1 MNIYIYGNQR
11 FKKEIYKIL
20 DSSQIKKI
28 DNNVIIKEIGNLN
41 DLKETIK
48 AQPKDIYLIDDEKI
62 IKKDSLKSKFFAPK
76 DGVDEQFLVESGVND
91 LTINSLN
98 EIPEYIIRK
107 YELEKNLEDIKKE
120 NKIELDDELSKLLAN
135 ETQIEKK
142 LESIPEIKDDE
153 IVSGVNLNELENLI
167 ETTEETENIDLHK
180 LDNNDKI
187 TNEFEDFNNDF
198 GLNNISFDYDDDNI
212 LNDNS
217 LSDEDVLSQ
226 ILNSASIDEDN
237 YEFLGETFEDVNFLE
252 ELFPDKAELLATFEK
267 PEKQLEDDKTEMT
280 DEFIEFDDD
289 EEVHLPDE
297 EIQEIAD
304 LEEDNFEN
312 EKKEVIIEPMD
323 DEENEE
329 KNEEKNEE
337 DEEDEES
344 ENFEDLEGENMND
357 NEFSELDS
365 LNEKDLMEALNYKA
379 DEIVQVPKNQE
390 NTQII
395 SNVNNKETVI
405 LNSSNVDEISQLI
418 SKLLSNKTL
427 EITIKLKD

>member
-91 LTINSLN
+91 LTINSLS

-167 ETTEETENIDLHK
+167 ETTEEIENIDLHK

-212 LNDNS
+212 LNDHS

-252 ELFPDKAELLATFEK
+252 ELFPDKAEFLATFEK
-267 PEKQLEDDKTEMT
+267 PEKQVEDDKTEMT

-297 EIQEIAD
+297 EIQEISD

-323 DEENEE
+323 EDEE
-329 KNEEKNEE
+329 KNK
-337 DEEDEES
+337 EDEES

-395 SNVNNKETVI
+395 SNTNNKETVI

>member
-28 DNNVIIKEIGNLN
+28 DNNVIIKEISNLN

-76 DGVDEQFLVESGVND
+76 DGIDEQFLVESGVND

-120 NKIELDDELSKLLAN
+120 NKVELDDELSKLLAN

-142 LESIPEIKDDE
+142 PENIPEIKDDE
-153 IVSGVNLNELENLI
+153 IISGVNLNELENLI

-187 TNEFEDFNNDF
+187 ANEFEDFNNDF

-252 ELFPDKAELLATFEK
+252 ELFPDKAEFLATFEK
-267 PEKQLEDDKTEMT
+267 PEKQVEDDKTEMT
-280 DEFIEFDDD
+280 DEFVEFDDD

-297 EIQEIAD
+297 EIQEVAD

-323 DEENEE
+323 DEE
-329 KNEEKNEE
+329 
-337 DEEDEES
+337 DEES
-344 ENFEDLEGENMND
+344 EKFEDLEGENMND

-395 SNVNNKETVI
+395 SNTNNKETVI

>member
-28 DNNVIIKEIGNLN
+28 DNNVIIKEISNLN

-120 NKIELDDELSKLLAN
+120 NKVELDDELSKLLAN

-142 LESIPEIKDDE
+142 AESIPEIKDDE

-187 TNEFEDFNNDF
+187 ANEFEDFNNDF

-237 YEFLGETFEDVNFLE
+237 YEFLGETFEEVNFLE
-252 ELFPDKAELLATFEK
+252 ELFPDKAEFLATFEK
-267 PEKQLEDDKTEMT
+267 PEKQVEDDKTEMT
-280 DEFIEFDDD
+280 DEFVEFDDD

-297 EIQEIAD
+297 EIQEVAD

-323 DEENEE
+323 L
-329 KNEEKNEE
+329 EE

-395 SNVNNKETVI
+395 SNTNNKETVI

>member
-28 DNNVIIKEIGNLN
+28 DNNVIIKEISNLN

-120 NKIELDDELSKLLAN
+120 NKVELDDELSKLLAN

-142 LESIPEIKDDE
+142 AESTPEIKDDE
-153 IVSGVNLNELENLI
+153 IISGVNLNELENLI

-187 TNEFEDFNNDF
+187 ANEFEDFNNDF

-252 ELFPDKAELLATFEK
+252 ELFPDKAEFLATFEK
-267 PEKQLEDDKTEMT
+267 PEKQVEDNKTEMT
-280 DEFIEFDDD
+280 DEFVEFDDD
-289 EEVHLPDE
+289 EEVDLPDE
-297 EIQEIAD
+297 EIQEVAD

-323 DEENEE
+323 
-329 KNEEKNEE
+329 

-395 SNVNNKETVI
+395 SNTNNKETVI

>member
-28 DNNVIIKEIGNLN
+28 DNNVIIKEISNLN

-76 DGVDEQFLVESGVND
+76 DGVDEQFLIESGVND

-120 NKIELDDELSKLLAN
+120 NKVELDDELSKLLAN

-142 LESIPEIKDDE
+142 PENIPEIKDDE

-237 YEFLGETFEDVNFLE
+237 YEFLGETFENVNFLE
-252 ELFPDKAELLATFEK
+252 ELFPDKAEFLATFEK
-267 PEKQLEDDKTEMT
+267 PEKQVEDDKTEMT

-297 EIQEIAD
+297 EIQEVAD

-323 DEENEE
+323 DEEN
-329 KNEEKNEE
+329 
-337 DEEDEES
+337 EEDEES

-395 SNVNNKETVI
+395 SNTNNKETVI

>member
-20 DSSQIKKI
+20 GSSQIKKI
-28 DNNVIIKEIGNLN
+28 DNNVIIKEISNLN
-41 DLKETIK
+41 NLKETIN

-76 DGVDEQFLVESGVND
+76 DGIDEQFLVESGVND

-120 NKIELDDELSKLLAN
+120 NKVELDDELSKLLTN
-135 ETQIEKK
+135 ETQIQKK
-142 LESIPEIKDDE
+142 TESIPEIKDDE
-153 IVSGVNLNELENLI
+153 IVSGVNLNELESLI

-252 ELFPDKAELLATFEK
+252 ELFPDKAEFLATFEK
-267 PEKQLEDDKTEMT
+267 PEKQVEDDKTEMT

-289 EEVHLPDE
+289 EEVHLPDK
-297 EIQEIAD
+297 EIQEVAD

-329 KNEEKNEE
+329 KNK
-337 DEEDEES
+337 EDEES

-379 DEIVQVPKNQE
+379 DEIVQVPKNE
-390 NTQII
+390 EKTQII
-395 SNVNNKETVI
+395 SNTNNKETVI

>member
-28 DNNVIIKEIGNLN
+28 DNNVIIKEISNLN

-120 NKIELDDELSKLLAN
+120 NKVELDDELSKLLAN

-142 LESIPEIKDDE
+142 PENIPEIKDDE

-252 ELFPDKAELLATFEK
+252 ELFPDKAEFLATFEK
-267 PEKQLEDDKTEMT
+267 PEKQVEDDKTEMT
-280 DEFIEFDDD
+280 DEFVEFDDD

-297 EIQEIAD
+297 EIQEVAD

-329 KNEEKNEE
+329 KNK
-337 DEEDEES
+337 EDEES

>member
-28 DNNVIIKEIGNLN
+28 DNNVIIKEISNLN

-120 NKIELDDELSKLLAN
+120 NTVELDDELSKLLAN

-142 LESIPEIKDDE
+142 PENIHEIKDDE

-187 TNEFEDFNNDF
+187 ANEFEDFNNDF

-252 ELFPDKAELLATFEK
+252 ELFPDKAEFLATFEK
-267 PEKQLEDDKTEMT
+267 PEKQVEDDKTEMT
-280 DEFIEFDDD
+280 DEFVEFDDD
-289 EEVHLPDE
+289 EEVDLPDE
-297 EIQEIAD
+297 EIQEVAD

-323 DEENEE
+323 
-329 KNEEKNEE
+329 

-395 SNVNNKETVI
+395 SNTNNKETVI

>member
-28 DNNVIIKEIGNLN
+28 DNNVIIKEISNLN

-120 NKIELDDELSKLLAN
+120 NKVELDDELSKLLTN

-142 LESIPEIKDDE
+142 TENIPEIKDDE

-187 TNEFEDFNNDF
+187 ANEFEDFNNDF

-237 YEFLGETFEDVNFLE
+237 YEFLGETFEEVNFLE
-252 ELFPDKAELLATFEK
+252 ELFPDKAEFLATFEK
-267 PEKQLEDDKTEMT
+267 PEKQVEDDKTEMT
-280 DEFIEFDDD
+280 DEFVEFDDD

-304 LEEDNFEN
+304 LEEDDLEN

-323 DEENEE
+323 L
-329 KNEEKNEE
+329 EE

-379 DEIVQVPKNQE
+379 DEIVQVSKNQE

-395 SNVNNKETVI
+395 SNTNNKETVI

>member
-91 LTINSLN
+91 LTINSLS

-120 NKIELDDELSKLLAN
+120 NKIELDDELSKLLTN

-167 ETTEETENIDLHK
+167 ETTEEIENIDLHK

-252 ELFPDKAELLATFEK
+252 ELFPDKAEFLATFEK
-267 PEKQLEDDKTEMT
+267 PEKQVEDYKTEMT

-297 EIQEIAD
+297 EIQEISD
-304 LEEDNFEN
+304 LEEDDFEN

-323 DEENEE
+323 EDEE
-329 KNEEKNEE
+329 KN
-337 DEEDEES
+337 EEDEES

-379 DEIVQVPKNQE
+379 DEIIQVPKNQE

-395 SNVNNKETVI
+395 SNTNNKETVI

>member
-120 NKIELDDELSKLLAN
+120 NKVELDDELSKLLAN

-142 LESIPEIKDDE
+142 AESTPEIKDDE

-167 ETTEETENIDLHK
+167 ETTEETENVDLHK

-252 ELFPDKAELLATFEK
+252 ELFPDKAEFLATFEK
-267 PEKQLEDDKTEMT
+267 PEKQVEDDKTEMT
-280 DEFIEFDDD
+280 DEFVEFDDD

-297 EIQEIAD
+297 KTQEVAD
-304 LEEDNFEN
+304 LEEDNLEN
-312 EKKEVIIEPMD
+312 EKKEVIIEPID
-323 DEENEE
+323 
-329 KNEEKNEE
+329 
-337 DEEDEES
+337 DEES
-344 ENFEDLEGENMND
+344 ENFENLEGENMND

-379 DEIVQVPKNQE
+379 DEIVQVPKNE
-390 NTQII
+390 EKTQII
-395 SNVNNKETVI
+395 SNTNNKETVI

>member
-28 DNNVIIKEIGNLN
+28 DNNVIIKEISNLN

-120 NKIELDDELSKLLAN
+120 NKVELDDELSKLLAN

-142 LESIPEIKDDE
+142 TESTPEIKDDE

-237 YEFLGETFEDVNFLE
+237 YEFLGETFEDINFLE
-252 ELFPDKAELLATFEK
+252 ELFPDKAEFLATFEK
-267 PEKQLEDDKTEMT
+267 PEKQVEDDKTEMT
-280 DEFIEFDDD
+280 DEFVEFDDD

-297 EIQEIAD
+297 EIQEVAD

-323 DEENEE
+323 L
-329 KNEEKNEE
+329 
-337 DEEDEES
+337 EEDEES

-379 DEIVQVPKNQE
+379 DEIVQVSKNQE

-395 SNVNNKETVI
+395 SNTNNKETVI

>member
-329 KNEEKNEE
+329 
-337 DEEDEES
+337 DEES

-418 SKLLSNKTL
+418 SKLLNNKTL

>member
-28 DNNVIIKEIGNLN
+28 DNNVIIKEISNLN

-120 NKIELDDELSKLLAN
+120 NKVELDDELSKLLAN

-142 LESIPEIKDDE
+142 PENIPEIKDDE
-153 IVSGVNLNELENLI
+153 IISGVNLNELENLI

-187 TNEFEDFNNDF
+187 ANEFEDFNNDF

-252 ELFPDKAELLATFEK
+252 ELFPDKAEFLATFEK
-267 PEKQLEDDKTEMT
+267 PEKQVEDDKTEMT
-280 DEFIEFDDD
+280 DEFVEFDDD

-297 EIQEIAD
+297 EIQEVAD

-323 DEENEE
+323 DEE
-329 KNEEKNEE
+329 
-337 DEEDEES
+337 DEES
-344 ENFEDLEGENMND
+344 EKFEDLEGENMND

-395 SNVNNKETVI
+395 SNTNNKETVI

>member
-28 DNNVIIKEIGNLN
+28 DNNVIIKEISNLN

-76 DGVDEQFLVESGVND
+76 DGIDEQFLVESGVND

-120 NKIELDDELSKLLAN
+120 NKVELDDELSKLLAN

-142 LESIPEIKDDE
+142 PENIPEIKDDE

-252 ELFPDKAELLATFEK
+252 ELFPDKAEFLATFEK
-267 PEKQLEDDKTEMT
+267 PEKQVEDDKTEMT
-280 DEFIEFDDD
+280 DEFVEFDDD

-297 EIQEIAD
+297 EIQEVAD

-329 KNEEKNEE
+329 KNK
-337 DEEDEES
+337 EDEES

-395 SNVNNKETVI
+395 SNTNNKETVI

>member
-91 LTINSLN
+91 LTINSLS

-107 YELEKNLEDIKKE
+107 YELEKNLEDIKKG
-120 NKIELDDELSKLLAN
+120 NKIELDDELSKLLVN

-167 ETTEETENIDLHK
+167 ETTEEIENIDLHK

-212 LNDNS
+212 LNDHS

-252 ELFPDKAELLATFEK
+252 ELFPDKAEFLATFEK
-267 PEKQLEDDKTEMT
+267 PEKQVEDDKTEMT

-297 EIQEIAD
+297 EIQEISD

-323 DEENEE
+323 
-329 KNEEKNEE
+329 
-337 DEEDEES
+337 EDEES

>member
-28 DNNVIIKEIGNLN
+28 DNNVIIKEISNLN

-76 DGVDEQFLVESGVND
+76 DGIDEQFLVESGVND

-120 NKIELDDELSKLLAN
+120 NKVELDDELSKLLVN

-142 LESIPEIKDDE
+142 PENIPEIKDDE

-252 ELFPDKAELLATFEK
+252 ELFPDKAEFLATFEK
-267 PEKQLEDDKTEMT
+267 PEKQVEDDKTEMT
-280 DEFIEFDDD
+280 DEFVEFDDD

-297 EIQEIAD
+297 EIQEVAD

-323 DEENEE
+323 
-329 KNEEKNEE
+329 

-395 SNVNNKETVI
+395 SNTNNKETVI

>member
-28 DNNVIIKEIGNLN
+28 DNNVIIKEISNLN

-120 NKIELDDELSKLLAN
+120 NKVELDDELSKLLAN

-142 LESIPEIKDDE
+142 PENIHEIKDDE

-167 ETTEETENIDLHK
+167 EITEETENIDLHK

-187 TNEFEDFNNDF
+187 ANEFEDFNNDF

-252 ELFPDKAELLATFEK
+252 ELFPDKAEFLATF
-267 PEKQLEDDKTEMT
+267 DKTEMT
-280 DEFIEFDDD
+280 DEFVEFDDD

-297 EIQEIAD
+297 EIQEVAD

-323 DEENEE
+323 
-329 KNEEKNEE
+329 

-395 SNVNNKETVI
+395 SNTNNKETVI

>member
-28 DNNVIIKEIGNLN
+28 DNNVIIKEISNLN

-76 DGVDEQFLVESGVND
+76 DGVDEQFLIESGVND

-120 NKIELDDELSKLLAN
+120 NKVELDDELSKLLAN

-142 LESIPEIKDDE
+142 TESTPEIKDDE

-252 ELFPDKAELLATFEK
+252 ELFPDKAEFLATFEK
-267 PEKQLEDDKTEMT
+267 PEKQVEDDKTEMT
-280 DEFIEFDDD
+280 DEFVEFDDD
-289 EEVHLPDE
+289 EEVYLPDE
-297 EIQEIAD
+297 EIQEVAD

-323 DEENEE
+323 L
-329 KNEEKNEE
+329 EE
-337 DEEDEES
+337 DEEKS

-395 SNVNNKETVI
+395 SNTNNKETVI

>member
-28 DNNVIIKEIGNLN
+28 DNNVIIKEISNLN

-91 LTINSLN
+91 LTINSLS

-329 KNEEKNEE
+329 
-337 DEEDEES
+337 DEES

-418 SKLLSNKTL
+418 SKLLNNKTL

>member
-153 IVSGVNLNELENLI
+153 IVSGVNLNELENLV

-252 ELFPDKAELLATFEK
+252 ELFPDKAEFLATFEK
-267 PEKQLEDDKTEMT
+267 PEKQLEDDKTQMT

-329 KNEEKNEE
+329 KNK
-337 DEEDEES
+337 EDEES

>member
-28 DNNVIIKEIGNLN
+28 DNNVIIKEISNLN

-120 NKIELDDELSKLLAN
+120 NKVELDDELSKLLAN

-142 LESIPEIKDDE
+142 PENIPEIKDDE
-153 IVSGVNLNELENLI
+153 IISGVNLNELENLI

-187 TNEFEDFNNDF
+187 ANEFEDFNNDF

-252 ELFPDKAELLATFEK
+252 ELFPDKAEFLATFEK
-267 PEKQLEDDKTEMT
+267 PEKQVEDDKTEMT
-280 DEFIEFDDD
+280 DEFVEFDDD

-297 EIQEIAD
+297 EIQEVAD

-323 DEENEE
+323 L
-329 KNEEKNEE
+329 EE

-344 ENFEDLEGENMND
+344 EKFEDLEGENMND

-395 SNVNNKETVI
+395 SNTNNKETVI

>member
-28 DNNVIIKEIGNLN
+28 DNNVIIKEISNLN

-120 NKIELDDELSKLLAN
+120 NKVELDDELSKLLAN

-142 LESIPEIKDDE
+142 PENIPEIKDDE

-187 TNEFEDFNNDF
+187 ANEFEDFNNDF

-252 ELFPDKAELLATFEK
+252 ELFPDKAEFLATFEK
-267 PEKQLEDDKTEMT
+267 PEKQVEDDKTEMM
-280 DEFIEFDDD
+280 DEFVEFDDD

-297 EIQEIAD
+297 EIQEVAD

-323 DEENEE
+323 L
-329 KNEEKNEE
+329 EE

-395 SNVNNKETVI
+395 SNTNNKETVI

>member
-28 DNNVIIKEIGNLN
+28 DNNVIIKEISNLN

-120 NKIELDDELSKLLAN
+120 NKVELDDELSKLLAN

-142 LESIPEIKDDE
+142 AESIPEIKDDE
-153 IVSGVNLNELENLI
+153 IVSGVNLNELKNLI
-167 ETTEETENIDLHK
+167 EITEETENIDLHK

-252 ELFPDKAELLATFEK
+252 ELFPDKAEFLATFEK
-267 PEKQLEDDKTEMT
+267 PEKQVEDDKTEMT
-280 DEFIEFDDD
+280 DEFVEFDDD

-297 EIQEIAD
+297 EIQEVAD

-323 DEENEE
+323 LE
-329 KNEEKNEE
+329 K

-344 ENFEDLEGENMND
+344 EKFEDLEGENMND

-395 SNVNNKETVI
+395 SNTNNKETVI

>member
-28 DNNVIIKEIGNLN
+28 DNNVIIKEISNLN

-120 NKIELDDELSKLLAN
+120 NKVELDDELSKLLAN

-142 LESIPEIKDDE
+142 TESTPEIKDDE

-252 ELFPDKAELLATFEK
+252 ELFPDKAEFLATFEK
-267 PEKQLEDDKTEMT
+267 PEKQVEDDKTEMT
-280 DEFIEFDDD
+280 DEFVEFDDD

-297 EIQEIAD
+297 EIQEVAD

-323 DEENEE
+323 L
-329 KNEEKNEE
+329 EE

-379 DEIVQVPKNQE
+379 DEIIQVPKNQE

-395 SNVNNKETVI
+395 SNTNNKETVI

>member
-28 DNNVIIKEIGNLN
+28 DNNVIIKEISNLN

-120 NKIELDDELSKLLAN
+120 NKVELDDELSKLLAN

-142 LESIPEIKDDE
+142 AESTPEIKDDE

-187 TNEFEDFNNDF
+187 ANEFEDFNNDF

-217 LSDEDVLSQ
+217 LSDEDLLSQ
-226 ILNSASIDEDN
+226 ILNSSSMDEDN
-237 YEFLGETFEDVNFLE
+237 YEFLGETFEEVNFLE
-252 ELFPDKAELLATFEK
+252 ELFPEKAEFLATFEK
-267 PEKQLEDDKTEMT
+267 PEKPEKQ
-280 DEFIEFDDD
+280 IE
-289 EEVHLPDE
+289 
-297 EIQEIAD
+297 
-304 LEEDNFEN
+304 NFEN
-312 EKKEVIIEPMD
+312 EIEDDFEHFDEDDEDVQIPKEENIQNLKEDEEDTLENERKEVIIEPI
-323 DEENEE
+323 ENEE
-329 KNEEKNEE
+329 LDEEEK
-337 DEEDEES
+337 DEIC
-344 ENFEDLEGENMND
+344 ENFEGEIMD
-357 NEFSELDS
+357 ENEFSELDS
-365 LNEKDLMEALNYKA
+365 LNEKDLMEALNYNA
-379 DEIVQVPKNQE
+379 DEIVQVAKNE
-390 NTQII
+390 ET
-395 SNVNNKETVI
+395 SNIVSDKNKETVT

-418 SKLLSNKTL
+418 SKLLNNKTL

>member
-28 DNNVIIKEIGNLN
+28 DNNVIIKEISNLN

-120 NKIELDDELSKLLAN
+120 NKVELDDELSKLLAN

-142 LESIPEIKDDE
+142 AESTPEIKDDE

-167 ETTEETENIDLHK
+167 ETTEERENIDLHK

-187 TNEFEDFNNDF
+187 ANEFEDFNNDF

-237 YEFLGETFEDVNFLE
+237 YEFLGETFEEVNFLE
-252 ELFPDKAELLATFEK
+252 ELFPDKAEFLATFEK
-267 PEKQLEDDKTEMT
+267 PEKQVEDDKTEMT
-280 DEFIEFDDD
+280 DEFVEFDDD

-297 EIQEIAD
+297 EIQEVAD

-323 DEENEE
+323 L
-329 KNEEKNEE
+329 
-337 DEEDEES
+337 EEDEES

-379 DEIVQVPKNQE
+379 DEIVQVSKNQE

-395 SNVNNKETVI
+395 SNTNNKETVI

>member
-28 DNNVIIKEIGNLN
+28 DNNVIIKEISNLN

-120 NKIELDDELSKLLAN
+120 NKVELDDELSKLLTN

-142 LESIPEIKDDE
+142 TENIPEIKDDE

-187 TNEFEDFNNDF
+187 ANEFEDFNNDF

-252 ELFPDKAELLATFEK
+252 ELFPDKAEFLATFEK
-267 PEKQLEDDKTEMT
+267 PEKQVEDDKTEMT
-280 DEFIEFDDD
+280 DEFVEFDD

-297 EIQEIAD
+297 EIQEVAD

-323 DEENEE
+323 
-329 KNEEKNEE
+329 

-395 SNVNNKETVI
+395 SNTNNKETVI

>member
-28 DNNVIIKEIGNLN
+28 DNNVIIKEISNLN

-120 NKIELDDELSKLLAN
+120 NKVELDDELSKLLAN

-142 LESIPEIKDDE
+142 TESTPEIKDDE

-252 ELFPDKAELLATFEK
+252 ELFPDKAEFLATFEK
-267 PEKQLEDDKTEMT
+267 PEKQVEDDKTEMT
-280 DEFIEFDDD
+280 DEFVEFDDD

-297 EIQEIAD
+297 EIQEVAD

-323 DEENEE
+323 L
-329 KNEEKNEE
+329 
-337 DEEDEES
+337 EEDEES
-344 ENFEDLEGENMND
+344 KNFEDLEGENMND

-395 SNVNNKETVI
+395 SNTNNKETVI

>member
-28 DNNVIIKEIGNLN
+28 DNNVIIKEISNLN

-120 NKIELDDELSKLLAN
+120 NKVELDDELSKLLAN

-142 LESIPEIKDDE
+142 PENIPEIKDDE

-212 LNDNS
+212 LNDTS

-252 ELFPDKAELLATFEK
+252 ELFPDKAEFLATFEK
-267 PEKQLEDDKTEMT
+267 PEKQVEDDKTEMT
-280 DEFIEFDDD
+280 DEFVEFDDD

-297 EIQEIAD
+297 EIQEVAD
-304 LEEDNFEN
+304 LEEDNFKN

-323 DEENEE
+323 L
-329 KNEEKNEE
+329 EE

-395 SNVNNKETVI
+395 SNTNNKETVI

>member
-28 DNNVIIKEIGNLN
+28 DNNVIIKEISNLN

-120 NKIELDDELSKLLAN
+120 NKVELDDELSKLLAN

-142 LESIPEIKDDE
+142 AESTPEIKDDE

-167 ETTEETENIDLHK
+167 ETTEERENIDLHK

-187 TNEFEDFNNDF
+187 ANEFEDFNNDF

-237 YEFLGETFEDVNFLE
+237 YEFLGETFEEVNFLE
-252 ELFPDKAELLATFEK
+252 ELFPDKAEFLATFEK
-267 PEKQLEDDKTEMT
+267 PEKQVEDDKTEMT
-280 DEFIEFDDD
+280 DEFVEFDDD

-297 EIQEIAD
+297 EIQEVAD

-323 DEENEE
+323 L
-329 KNEEKNEE
+329 EE

-395 SNVNNKETVI
+395 SNTNNKETVI

>member
-28 DNNVIIKEIGNLN
+28 DNNVIIKEISNLN

-120 NKIELDDELSKLLAN
+120 NKVELDDELSKLLAN

-142 LESIPEIKDDE
+142 AESTPEIKDDE

-167 ETTEETENIDLHK
+167 ETTEERENIDLHK

-187 TNEFEDFNNDF
+187 ANEFEDFNNDF

-252 ELFPDKAELLATFEK
+252 ELFPDKAEFLATFEK
-267 PEKQLEDDKTEMT
+267 PEKQVEDNKTEMT
-280 DEFIEFDDD
+280 DEFVEFDDD
-289 EEVHLPDE
+289 EEIDLPDE
-297 EIQEIAD
+297 EIQEVAD

-323 DEENEE
+323 L
-329 KNEEKNEE
+329 EE

-379 DEIVQVPKNQE
+379 DGIVQVPKNQE

-395 SNVNNKETVI
+395 SNTNNKETVI

>member
-28 DNNVIIKEIGNLN
+28 DNNVIIKEISNLN

-120 NKIELDDELSKLLAN
+120 NKVELDDELSKLLAN

-142 LESIPEIKDDE
+142 AESTPEIKDDE

-167 ETTEETENIDLHK
+167 ETTEERENIDLHK

-187 TNEFEDFNNDF
+187 ANEFEDFNNDF

-237 YEFLGETFEDVNFLE
+237 YEFLGETFEEVNFLE
-252 ELFPDKAELLATFEK
+252 ELFPDKAEFLATFEK
-267 PEKQLEDDKTEMT
+267 PEKQVEDDKTEMT
-280 DEFIEFDDD
+280 DEFVEFDDD

-297 EIQEIAD
+297 EIQEVAD

-323 DEENEE
+323 L
-329 KNEEKNEE
+329 EE

-379 DEIVQVPKNQE
+379 DEIVQVSKNQE

-395 SNVNNKETVI
+395 SNTNNKETVI

>member
-28 DNNVIIKEIGNLN
+28 DNNVIIKEISNLN

-120 NKIELDDELSKLLAN
+120 NKVELDDELSKLLAN

-142 LESIPEIKDDE
+142 AESTPEIKDDE
-153 IVSGVNLNELENLI
+153 IVSGVNLNELESLI

-252 ELFPDKAELLATFEK
+252 ELFPDKAEFLATFEK
-267 PEKQLEDDKTEMT
+267 PEKQVEDDKAEMT
-280 DEFIEFDDD
+280 DEFVEFDDD

-297 EIQEIAD
+297 EIQEVAD

-323 DEENEE
+323 L
-329 KNEEKNEE
+329 EE

-395 SNVNNKETVI
+395 SNTNNKETVI

>member
-28 DNNVIIKEIGNLN
+28 DNNVIIKEISNLN

-135 ETQIEKK
+135 ETQTEKK
-142 LESIPEIKDDE
+142 PENIPKIKDDE

-252 ELFPDKAELLATFEK
+252 ELFPDKAEFLATFEK
-267 PEKQLEDDKTEMT
+267 PEKQVEDDKTEMT
-280 DEFIEFDDD
+280 DEFVEFDD
-289 EEVHLPDE
+289 EEVDLPDE
-297 EIQEIAD
+297 EIQEVAD

-323 DEENEE
+323 D
-329 KNEEKNEE
+329 K
-337 DEEDEES
+337 EDEES

-395 SNVNNKETVI
+395 SNTNNKETVI

>member
-48 AQPKDIYLIDDEKI
+48 AQPKDIYLIDNEKI

-252 ELFPDKAELLATFEK
+252 ELFPDKAEFLATFEK
-267 PEKQLEDDKTEMT
+267 PEKQFEDDKTEMT

-312 EKKEVIIEPMD
+312 EKKEVIIEPID

-329 KNEEKNEE
+329 NEENEEKNK
-337 DEEDEES
+337 EDEES

>member
-28 DNNVIIKEIGNLN
+28 DNNVIIKEISNLN

-76 DGVDEQFLVESGVND
+76 DGVDEKFLIESGVND

-120 NKIELDDELSKLLAN
+120 NKVELDDELSKLLAN

-142 LESIPEIKDDE
+142 TETIPEIKDDE

-226 ILNSASIDEDN
+226 ILNSASIDENN

-252 ELFPDKAELLATFEK
+252 ELFPDKAEFLATFEK
-267 PEKQLEDDKTEMT
+267 PEKQVEDDKTEMT

-297 EIQEIAD
+297 EIQEISD

-323 DEENEE
+323 
-329 KNEEKNEE
+329 

-395 SNVNNKETVI
+395 SNTNNKETVI

>member
-28 DNNVIIKEIGNLN
+28 DNNVIIKEISNLN

-120 NKIELDDELSKLLAN
+120 NKVELDDELSKLLAN

-142 LESIPEIKDDE
+142 TESTPEIKDDE

-252 ELFPDKAELLATFEK
+252 ELFPDKAEFLATFEK
-267 PEKQLEDDKTEMT
+267 PEKQVEDDKTEMT
-280 DEFIEFDDD
+280 DEFVEFDDD

-297 EIQEIAD
+297 EIQEVAD

-312 EKKEVIIEPMD
+312 EKKKVIIEPMD
-323 DEENEE
+323 L
-329 KNEEKNEE
+329 
-337 DEEDEES
+337 EEDEES
-344 ENFEDLEGENMND
+344 EKFEDLEGENMND

-395 SNVNNKETVI
+395 SNTNNKETVI

>member
-28 DNNVIIKEIGNLN
+28 DNNVIIKEISNLN

-76 DGVDEQFLVESGVND
+76 DGVDEQFLIESGVND

-226 ILNSASIDEDN
+226 ILNSASIDENN

-252 ELFPDKAELLATFEK
+252 ELFPDKAEFLATFEK
-267 PEKQLEDDKTEMT
+267 PEKQLEDDKTQMT

-323 DEENEE
+323 
-329 KNEEKNEE
+329 

-395 SNVNNKETVI
+395 SNTNNKETVI